1 MNRALEEQA
10 LTQIPEMLANWL
22 DIEPLQVH
30 HERQKK
36 IDLLVRARGQRFA
49 IEWKSAGTIAV
60 INSAI
65 EQLKGYIQELHGSVT
80 PVIAVP
86 FMGPA
91 GRELCQE
98 Q

>member
-10 LTQIPEMLANWL
+10 LTQIPEMLAHWL
-22 DIEPLQVH
+22 DVEPAQVH
-30 HERQKK
+30 RQREKK
-36 IDLLVRARGQRFA
+36 GIDLLVRAGTRRFA

-60 INSAI
+60 INAAI
-65 EQLKGYIQELHGSVT
+65 KQLQGYAQTLHGGIV

-91 GRELCQE
+91 GRDLCK
-98 Q
+98 